1 MKPKLLIVD
10 DDEEIRSQLRWTL
23 SADYDVTQAD
33 DRASALAAFRSAR
46 PSVVLLDLG
55 LPPSPASPAEGLAT
69 LGELL
74 AEDRLVKV
82 VIVSGQGERA
92 NALQAIGQGA
102 WDFLGKPVDI
112 DELLAILKRAFHVAG
127 LERDYAEL
135 QSQRH
140 DDSFEG
146 ILGTSPGMQDVFR
159 IILKVATTDASV
171 LILGESGTGKEMAA
185 LAVHRRSRRRDGPFV
200 AINCGAIPEAL
211 LESELF
217 GHEKGSFTGAV
228 AQRKGRIETATG
240 GTLFLDEVGEL
251 PLSLQVKLLRFLQE
265 QRIERVGG
273 RESIPVDA
281 RVLAATNVDLKQ
293 AMASGRFREDL
304 FYRIAV
310 VVVTLPALR
319 ERGGDIPLLA
329 QAFLRRSMAQVGR
342 DELRFDPA
350 ALRAIENHPWP
361 GNVRELENRIKRAVI
376 MAEGRRITAA
386 DLELAAP
393 ETVTGVTLK
402 EARET
407 LEREMVLSA
416 LRRSGGKISGA
427 AIDLGVSRPT
437 LYELMDKLGIK
448 REEKPT

>member
-10 DDEEIRSQLRWTL
+10 DDEEIRSQLRWAL
-23 SADYDVTQAD
+23 ANEYEVTQAG
-33 DRASALAAFRSAR
+33 DRAGALAAFRSTR
-46 PSVVLLDLG
+46 PHVVLLDLG
-55 LPPSPASPAEGLAT
+55 LPPSPAAPTEGLAT

-92 NALQAIGQGA
+92 NALEAVGQGA

-112 DELLAILKRAFHVAG
+112 DELLAILRRAFHVAG
-127 LERDYAEL
+127 LERDYAQL
-135 QSQRH
+135 QSQREE
-140 DDSFEG
+140 DCFEG

-159 IILKVATTDASV
+159 IIMKVATTDAPV

-228 AQRKGRIETATG
+228 AQRKGRIETAGG

-251 PLSLQVKLLRFLQE
+251 PLSLQVKLLRFLQG
-265 QRIERVGG
+265 QCIERVGG
-273 RESIPVDA
+273 RESIPVDT
-281 RVLAATNVDLKQ
+281 RVLSATNVDLKQ
-293 AMASGRFREDL
+293 AMATGRFREDL

-310 VVVTLPALR
+310 VAVTLPALR

-342 DELRFDPA
+342 EELRFDPSA
-350 ALRAIENHPWP
+350 VRAIEAHSWP
-361 GNVRELENRIKRAVI
+361 GNVRELENRVKRAVI
-376 MAEGRRITAA
+376 MAEGRRISAA
-386 DLELAAP
+386 DLELAPREDA
-393 ETVTGVTLK
+393 GIITLK
-402 EARET
+402 DAREN

-416 LRRSGGKISGA
+416 LRRSGGKISSA
-427 AIDLGVSRPT
+427 AVELGISRPT

-448 REEKPT
+448 REEKAT